1 MKNPAAPD
9 VGIFAVLRQAAAPPR
24 QDSTVKKANVPFM
37 LDEIYT
43 AKIDDIFQGPMD
55 LLVYLIKKNEVNI
68 YDIPIA
74 LITDQYLEYMELMK
88 SLNIDLVGDF
98 IVMAATLA
106 HIKSKM
112 LLPAHD
118 DEGDED
124 PRLEITRP
132 LLEYLQM
139 KAAAEELA
147 ERNILGD
154 DTFVRV
160 PGKEEYQPDAK
171 DGFIKV
177 GLFELIDAFQQI
189 LKNVS
194 DDKRIDLTANE
205 KSVKERISE
214 IVDILEVNGSITFQ
228 ALFLENITKS
238 DIVVTFLAILEM
250 VKIRLIRIAQHVQTG
265 IIRVFYL

>member
-1 MKNPAAPD
+1 
-9 VGIFAVLRQAAAPPR
+9 
-24 QDSTVKKANVPFM
+24 M
-37 LDEIYT
+37 LDKNYT
-43 AKIDDIFQGPMD
+43 VKIDDTFQGPMD

-74 LITDQYLEYMELMK
+74 LITDQYLEYMELMR

-98 IVMAATLA
+98 IVIAATLT

-118 DEGDED
+118 DDGGDED

-139 KAAAEELA
+139 KVAAEELA
-147 ERNILGD
+147 ERDILGE
-154 DTFVRV
+154 DTFLRILE
-160 PGKEEYQPDAK
+160 KEEYQPDAK
-171 DGFIKV
+171 GDFIKV

-189 LKNVS
+189 LKSMS
-194 DDKRIDLTANE
+194 DDQRLDLTANE
-205 KSVKERISE
+205 KSVKDRISE
-214 IVDILEVNGSITFQ
+214 IVDVIEVRGSITFQ
-228 ALFLENITKS
+228 ALFSKNITKS

-250 VKIRLIRIAQHVQTG
+250 VKIRLIRIAQHVQSG

>member
-1 MKNPAAPD
+1 
-9 VGIFAVLRQAAAPPR
+9 
-24 QDSTVKKANVPFM
+24 M

-55 LLVYLIKKNEVNI
+55 LLVYLIKKNEVDI

-98 IVMAATLA
+98 IVMAATLT

-112 LLPAHD
+112 LLPTHSEE
-118 DEGDED
+118 EGGGED
-124 PRLEITRP
+124 PRLEITGP

-147 ERNILGD
+147 ERNILGE

-160 PGKEEYQPDAK
+160 PGKEEYPPDAES
-171 DGFIKV
+171 DFIKV

-214 IVDILEVNGSITFQ
+214 IVDILEVQGSVTFQ
-228 ALFLENITKS
+228 ALFSKNITKS